1 MNTQQINAI
10 LRNDYMTRRLFKGV
24 YPIDMLPQSCEG
36 MYVINTDEHY
46 RPGEHWIAVYNNEY
60 FDSFG
65 FPPLDVRI
73 RHFMGSTI
81 IHNNIPL
88 QQMLSNA
95 CGFYCVYYL
104 LERAR
109 GRSMEDIIHVLKH
122 SDSDYIV
129 KNRIYTCYKPLF
141 Y

>member
-1 MNTQQINAI
+1 MNTLQIKAV
-10 LRNDYMTRRLFKGV
+10 LSHDAMTKHLFQGV
-24 YPIDMLPQSCEG
+24 YAVNMLPKTCEG
-36 MYVINTDEHY
+36 MYVINTDDHDQ
-46 RPGEHWIAVYNNEY
+46 PGEHWVAVYNNEY

-65 FPPLDVRI
+65 VPPLDPRI
-73 RHFMGSTI
+73 RDFMGSTI
-81 IHNNIPL
+81 IHNCVPL
-88 QQMLSNA
+88 QQILTNA

-122 SDSDYIV
+122 TDADFIV
-129 KNRIYTCYKPLF
+129 KNVIYDRYKPLF